1 MSEPGGVQRQGLEV
15 ARQRAVDTL
24 MEHFANDVLDMA
36 EFEKR
41 LDVANQSATE
51 AELEDLLADLPSTA
65 LRVPPGS
72 VVPARGGAP
81 VMVSADRVKERAFMV
96 SCMGGNSR
104 VGRWVPARSNFAIG
118 VMGGF
123 SLDFR
128 EAMLGPGP
136 TDVNVFVLMGGGEII
151 VPPEMEVEVSGF
163 AFMGGFEYETDVP
176 LQTNPDRPVLRIKG
190 FAMMGGVGVEVRLPG
205 ETAREAKNRRRLER
219 KGLQLRL
226 APPRGD

>member
-1 MSEPGGVQRQGLEV
+1 MSESKSVQHQGLEV

-36 EFEKR
+36 EFEQR

-51 AELEDLLADLPSTA
+51 EELNDLLADLPATE
-65 LRVPPGS
+65 LPVPAGS
-72 VVPARGGAP
+72 VVPAQGGTP
-81 VMVSADRVKERAFMV
+81 VPVSADRVKERAYLV
-96 SCMGGNSR
+96 SCMGGTNR
-104 VGRWVPARSNFAIG
+104 TGRWVPARSNFAIG

-128 EAMLGPGP
+128 EAMLGPGV

-163 AFMGGFEYETDVP
+163 AFMGGFDHETDEP
-176 LQTNPDRPVLRIKG
+176 LRPNTDRPILRIKG

-205 ETAREAKNRRRLER
+205 ETAREAKKRRRLER
-219 KGLQLRL
+219 KGLQPRL
-226 APPRGD
+226 LPPREN